1 MNPGQG
7 ADRVVKAVGF
17 DLDGTLF
24 DHRGAATDGVRRFL
38 RGLGVDPTASAVDL
52 WFAVEGAE
60 FELWRAG
67 RLGFQEQR
75 RRRVRT
81 VLTTLGVDFEDE
93 PVRLDLLF
101 KRYLTEYRRAWRLFP
116 DVVETLTSLRA
127 RGYRVGL
134 LTNGN
139 EEQQLAKLSA
149 TGLSESFDVV
159 CISEAIGV
167 QKPDSRAFETLARLL
182 GVEPH
187 QCLFIGDNPDQDVA
201 GATAAGMGSSLI
213 ERHRTGNPG
222 LLALTEAALL

>member
-1 MNPGQG
+1 MNAGQG
-7 ADRVVKAVGF
+7 ADRAVKAVGF

-24 DHRGAATDGVRRFL
+24 DHRGSATDGVRLFL

-67 RLGFQEQR
+67 RIGFQEQR

-81 VLTTLGVDFEDE
+81 VLTTLGVDFVDE
-93 PVRLDLLF
+93 PVCLDRLF
-101 KRYLTEYRRAWRLFP
+101 TQYLTEYRRAWRLFP
-116 DVVETLTSLRA
+116 EVVETLTSLRA
-127 RGYRVGL
+127 RGYRLGL

-139 EEQQLAKLSA
+139 EEQQLDKLSA
-149 TGLSESFDVV
+149 TGLSEIFDVV

-182 GVEPH
+182 EVKPN

-201 GATAAGMGSSLI
+201 GATAAGMRSSLI
-213 ERHRTGNPG
+213 ERHRTGDPG
-222 LLALTEAALL
+222 LSVLTEAALV